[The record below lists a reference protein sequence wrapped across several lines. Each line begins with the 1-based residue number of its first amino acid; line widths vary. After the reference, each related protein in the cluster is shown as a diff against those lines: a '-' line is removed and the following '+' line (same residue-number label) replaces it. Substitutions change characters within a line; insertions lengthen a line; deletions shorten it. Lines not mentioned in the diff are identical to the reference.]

1 MSVVG
6 FDIGNENCVIAV
18 AKERGIDV
26 LLNDES
32 KRENP
37 AVVSFGEKQ
46 RFIGCAGA
54 ASATMHPKSTISQVK
69 RLIGRT
75 YSEPTV
81 QDDLRL
87 LPFETSE
94 GPDGGILIHLQYLDE
109 KQTFTPIQ
117 ILAMLLAHLKQ
128 ITEKDLEM
136 QITNCV
142 IGIPSYFTAL
152 QRHAYLHA
160 AEIAGLKPL
169 RLMHDCTAIGL
180 GYGIYKTEFPSKG
193 PANVVFV
200 DVGHSDTQVAVV
212 SFEPGH
218 MKVLSHAF
226 DSNLGGRDFDEVL
239 FRHFA
244 AQFRQQ
250 YNIDVYSSARASI
263 RLRASC
269 EKLKKVLSA
278 NPEAPL
284 NIECLMEEKDVK
296 GHIKRDEFEKLA
308 SSLLERISI
317 PCRKALHDSGLTVEK
332 IHTVELVGSG
342 SRIPAITK
350 ILTSLFRKEPSRTL
364 NASECVARGCAV
376 QCAMLS
382 PIFRVREYEVQDCF
396 PFSISFA
403 SDEGPVCSLTD
414 GVLFPKGNA
423 FPSTKM
429 LTLHRNDIFHME
441 AFYANQKELPSGV
454 STRISSS
461 KIGPFRVSHVEKS
474 RIKIKVQLDLHGI
487 VSIVSAS
494 LVDDQVDDATVKNRA
509 DTHSENVGPG
519 NHESF
524 SNANGTSGLY
534 ARSHLSIC
542 RSSQHTDFLSLHNFN
557 FSKAVGVSDQ
567 CDRLLQ
573 GHEMRRLKAIRR
585 QDIFIAEDVYGG
597 MTQGELSQAQER
609 ELQLA
614 QQDLKVERTK
624 EKKNAL
630 EAYVYE
636 SRNKLLNT
644 YRSFATDSEK
654 EGISSNLQ
662 KLRSGSMM
670 MGMMSQKIW
679 WIQLKFGIKRKRPGP
694 WPTRELLNCIVEYR
708 MAVASLPSSER
719 DAVIGECNKAE
730 QWLREKTHHQDSL
743 PKNADPIL
751 WSGEIKRKSEALDA
765 MYKHVMR
772 SMPLSSKPEGARESD
787 TRSKRDDMQV
797 D

>member
-128 ITEKDLEM
+128 ITEKNLEK

-152 QRHAYLHA
+152 QRRAYLHA

-200 DVGHSDTQVAVV
+200 DVGHSDTQVAIV

-244 AQFRQQ
+244 AEFRQQ
-250 YNIDVYSSARASI
+250 YKIDVYSSARASI

-308 SSLLERISI
+308 SALLERISI
-317 PCRKALHDSGLTVEK
+317 PCRKALHDSGLTVDK

-364 NASECVARGCAV
+364 NASECVARGCAL

-414 GVLFPKGNA
+414 GVLFPKGTA

-494 LVDDQVDDATVKNRA
+494 LVDDQVDDATVKNNG
-509 DTHSENVGPG
+509 DTLSENVGPG

-524 SNANGTSGLY
+524 IKPNGTSG
-534 ARSHLSIC
+534 
-542 RSSQHTDFLSLHNFN
+542 
-557 FSKAVGVSDQ
+557 
-567 CDRLLQ
+567 
-573 GHEMRRLKAIRR
+573 HEIRRLKAIRR

-597 MTQGELSQAQER
+597 MTQGELSQAQEK

-614 QQDLKVERTK
+614 EQDLKVERTK

-636 SRNKLLNT
+636 SRNKLLST

-662 KLRSGSMM
+662 QTEEWLYDDGDDESEYVYTEKLDD
-670 MGMMSQKIW
+670 
-679 WIQLKFGIKRKRPGP
+679 LKKMVDPIEIRYKEEEARAVA
-694 WPTRELLNCIVEYR
+694 TRELLNCIVEYR

-730 QWLREKTHHQDSL
+730 QWLREKSHHQDSL

-765 MYKHVMR
+765 MIHVLIDFLKALALDYATMY
-772 SMPLSSKPEGARESD
+772 SMSVFSGAFL
-787 TRSKRDDMQV
+787 TK
-797 D
+797 